1 MFFSPLFYCQLLKEK
16 EFSRHFCRNH
26 LSPLLTSCLSAVARE
41 HESLKP
47 TASSLLTSVRDAAN
61 KTGSSMLLKAA
72 QKGIRELG
80 VAKETETQDICASFK
95 QRLESE
101 KRLKLGSLALAQG
114 GMLFWLHV

>member
-1 MFFSPLFYCQLLKEK
+1 
-16 EFSRHFCRNH
+16 
-26 LSPLLTSCLSAVARE
+26 
-41 HESLKP
+41 
-47 TASSLLTSVRDAAN
+47 
-61 KTGSSMLLKAA
+61 MLLKAA